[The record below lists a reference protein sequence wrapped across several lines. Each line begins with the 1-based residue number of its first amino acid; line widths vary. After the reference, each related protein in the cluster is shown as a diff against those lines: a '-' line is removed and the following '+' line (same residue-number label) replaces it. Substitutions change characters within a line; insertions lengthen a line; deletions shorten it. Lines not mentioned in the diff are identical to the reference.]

1 MKDYLESIS
10 LLLIA
15 GGSAILILSP
25 IAERL
30 FPWRPRTAAR
40 ETNAKAA
47 PAQVAESCPAEPND
61 ATRKDRFP
69 G

>member
-30 FPWRPRTAAR
+30 FPWRPRAGAR
-40 ETNAKAA
+40 KNNAKAA
-47 PAQVAESCPAEPND
+47 PAQSAESQPDEPHD
-61 ATRKDRFP
+61 ATRKHRFL